1 MRAIIILLSLASIP
15 VLILCIAITIFHQFY
30 CIDETRIF
38 ESTIED
44 DDNDNA
50 EFYFDFLVK
59 FCIVALFHWN
69 YQVIQNYSNLIAKLL
84 QIRRDLIKIEN
95 AATKVQSQ
103 LKSYNSDDGNITLE
117 TAKSEKVMSVVE
129 IKRIM
134 KKLTMRKSNI
144 AKNKRNL
151 LIRKIHVGIE
161 RRSIYITNH
170 HQFHNIRRYHI
181 KEDHEMIKDDAN
193 NKDVKVM
200 TNSIN
205 QDEENVKGMIK
216 LISTKR
222 RVSNFFIA
230 MGIQLLNE
238 VYNAGCAIVYGC
250 ENISQ

>member
-1 MRAIIILLSLASIP
+1 MNHSVNKITSKSFLPSNPIPLIKILLIHS
-15 VLILCIAITIFHQFY
+15 
-30 CIDETRIF
+30 
-38 ESTIED
+38 
-44 DDNDNA
+44 
-50 EFYFDFLVK
+50 
-59 FCIVALFHWN
+59 
-69 YQVIQNYSNLIAKLL
+69 QNYSNLIAKLL
-84 QIRRDLIKIEN
+84 KIRCDLIKIEN
-95 AATKVQSQ
+95 AESKVQSQ

-144 AKNKRNL
+144 AMNKRNL
-151 LIRKIHVGIE
+151 LIRKIHIGIE
-161 RRSIYITNH
+161 RSIHITNH
-170 HQFHNIRRYHI
+170 HHQFRHTRRYHM
-181 KEDHEMIKDDAN
+181 KEGHEMIKDDAN

-205 QDEENVKGMIK
+205 QDEENVREMIK
-216 LISTKR
+216 LIPTKR

-250 ENISQ
+250 ENIYQ